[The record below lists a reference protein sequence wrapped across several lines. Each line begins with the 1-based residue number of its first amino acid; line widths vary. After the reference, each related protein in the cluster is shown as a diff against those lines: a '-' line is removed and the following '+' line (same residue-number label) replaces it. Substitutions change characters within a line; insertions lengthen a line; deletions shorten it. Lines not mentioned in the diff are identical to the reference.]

1 MGEIKLQTQKTIF
14 MRNITLL
21 GPPGCGKGTQAEMLA
36 KAFGLYHLS
45 TGNIFRDIS
54 ERNDEFALRIRA
66 VLSRGNFAPDQVTI
80 ELVQEALIKNPCD
93 AGYIFDGFPRNIS
106 QYKGFKAMF
115 SQADMKYIYFSVSE
129 EELIERL
136 LTRAKLQGRSDDALP
151 VIRHRLSV
159 YDEQTKPIIDHLDK
173 EGRLITVVGT
183 GKTIPEVWAEVKNL
197 L

>member
-1 MGEIKLQTQKTIF
+1 
-14 MRNITLL
+14 
-21 GPPGCGKGTQAEMLA
+21 
-36 KAFGLYHLS
+36 
-45 TGNIFRDIS
+45 
-54 ERNDEFALRIRA
+54 
-66 VLSRGNFAPDQVTI
+66 
-80 ELVQEALIKNPCD
+80 
-93 AGYIFDGFPRNIS
+93 
-106 QYKGFKAMF
+106 MF